1 MHGRFI
7 MTIDRCS
14 LLAVFNKS
22 STGRKEPQ
30 EPRNGEREEKKTY
43 TERERERGHAKLL
56 MCTKKKNV
64 TFNVK

>member
-43 TERERERGHAKLL
+43 TERERERPRDYVPAKLL
-56 MCTKKKNV
+56 MCTKKKM
-64 TFNVK
+64 